1 MRRWGHFY
9 WGSSLGLLQEIS
21 DRLKSESGRTWD
33 RFADLAYEATV
44 GIAHQYRRK
53 ALELVKITAATYYVQ
68 GLNILRKHALLLFLL
83 LFTVVL
89 LAVTVVIV
97 PVAMILATEW
107 SSLAKVISLA
117 VLGVA
122 YAGTILV
129 GLKIL
134 FSEERWMKATGF
146 QELLD
151 SIKTDL

>member
-1 MRRWGHFY
+1 M
-9 WGSSLGLLQEIS
+9 GLLQEIS
-21 DRLKSESGRTWD
+21 DRLKSESGRTWE

-68 GLNILRKHALLLFLL
+68 GLNILRKHFVLLFLL
-83 LFTVVL
+83 LLAVVV
-89 LAVTVVIV
+89 LAVTIVVV

-107 SSLAKVISLA
+107 SSVAKVLSLA
-117 VLGVA
+117 GLGLV
-122 YAGTILV
+122 YAGTLLIAF
-129 GLKIL
+129 KML
-134 FSEERWMKATGF
+134 FSEDRWMKATGF